1 MVDNTIYYTTV
12 LLYIIMVVQ
21 LKSLL
26 ASKWNLI
33 DEEWATELVGLR
45 MKVRGSFWNGCTNEE
60 KRTFYGGIIKSYN
73 HNIRRWLIQ
82 FDNDDEDQ
90 HINTRHQVKAIAIG
104 VSEVNPLG
112 EIDDCSFPLHSAR
125 ILTQFSA
132 L

>member
-1 MVDNTIYYTTV
+1 
-12 LLYIIMVVQ
+12 MVVQ

-45 MKVRGSFWNGCTNEE
+45 MKVRGLFWSGCTNEE

-82 FDNDDEDQ
+82 FDNDDEYQ
-90 HINTRHQVKAIAIG
+90 HMRYDNAVIKFAETLVRLVHLDYRPLQFLHQKNKPFMKMKLMVWPT
-104 VSEVNPLG
+104 N
-112 EIDDCSFPLHSAR
+112 
-125 ILTQFSA
+125 
-132 L
+132 